1 MVELV
6 DIQAGFGGL
15 APALR
20 EAIPAEMIVS
30 QLRRHRIAQAVVR
43 ITPEAQDFD
52 LCRSNQRLYEQTARF
67 PGELLPCPIALPA
80 ACGDV
85 PAAEAQVA
93 EALRHGAPAVVLRP
107 GPDRWEPE
115 PWVVGPLLQVLAA
128 HRLPVLC
135 LERLVPAAVVARWA
149 GLAPELPLIIAETAY
164 GRDRTLLPLLQEF
177 PNTYLSIGN
186 NFTAHRGIE
195 FYVSQVGAGRLLFGT
210 GLPDCEPGAAI
221 GQLVFA
227 ELAEADRQRI
237 GSGNFRRLQGGIRP

>member
-1 MVELV
+1 MIELV

-15 APALR
+15 APGVR
-20 EAIPAEMIVS
+20 EAFSAEQLVA

-52 LCRSNQRLYEQTARF
+52 LCRSNQRLYEQAARF
-67 PGELLPCPIALPA
+67 PELLPCPIAIPA

-85 PAAEAQVA
+85 PDAEAQVA
-93 EALRHGAPAVVLRP
+93 DALRHGAPAVILRP

-115 PWVVGPLLQVLAA
+115 PWVVGALLEVLAT

-135 LERLVPAAVVARWA
+135 LERLVPTASVARWA
-149 GLAPELPLIIAETAY
+149 GMAPEVPFIIAETAY
-164 GRDRTLLPLLQEF
+164 GRDRTLLPLLREF

-186 NFTAHRGIE
+186 NFTAHRGLE
-195 FYVSQVGAGRLLFGT
+195 FYVSQVGASRLLFGT
-210 GLPDCEPGAAI
+210 GLPDSEPGAAI

-227 ELAEADRQRI
+227 ELTETDRQLV
-237 GSGNFRRLQGGIRP
+237 GSGNLRRLQEGIRP